1 MKTIIWISILLFLT
15 QCGYTAL
22 YKNNTNQ
29 NIKILSINMS
39 GDDHMNN
46 LLRTELKNY
55 FNTNSNNE
63 YNLKI
68 IDNFKKEVNTKD
80 ATGKPLM
87 FRLELI
93 TNVNINFGNE
103 NIETVFSESFNIT
116 NSSDTF
122 ELRKYENT
130 IKKNFAKLTKD
141 KIVFKLISLK

>member
-1 MKTIIWISILLFLT
+1 MKTTIWISIVLFLT

-68 IDNFKKEVNTKD
+68 ITNYKKEVNTKD

-93 TNVNINFGNE
+93 TNVKINFGNE

-141 KIVFKLISLK
+141 KIILKLISLK

>member
-1 MKTIIWISILLFLT
+1 MKNIIWISIVLFLT

-68 IDNFKKEVNTKD
+68 ITNYKKEVNTKD

-93 TNVNINFGNE
+93 TNVKINFGNE

-141 KIVFKLISLK
+141 KIILKLISLK

>member
-68 IDNFKKEVNTKD
+68 ITNYKKEVNTKD

-141 KIVFKLISLK
+141 KIIFKLISLK

>member
-1 MKTIIWISILLFLT
+1 MRIIIWISIVLFLT

-68 IDNFKKEVNTKD
+68 ITNYKKEVNTKD

-141 KIVFKLISLK
+141 KIILKLISLK

>member
-68 IDNFKKEVNTKD
+68 ITNYKKEVNTKD

-141 KIVFKLISLK
+141 KIILKLISLK